1 MIINSIHIQNFCC
14 FAEDTFHFHP
24 DFTLIVGNNATGK
37 SSLLNAL
44 AVSIGSWLIEIPG
57 QKHRAIYSSEVRR
70 INHYEGELLL
80 SDPTGEETFIAA
92 EGVIANK
99 EIKWNR
105 PRTSAGT
112 TTTKD
117 AKEIRSIA
125 KAIVQ
130 DVTDQKQPVLP
141 VIAYYG
147 TGRLWG
153 AQRVGDK
160 QKDSVETLGKVSRY
174 YGYKNSLNP
183 SSNAKLLNTWLKK
196 MARIEYEES
205 VKLETLQAVWN
216 ALEKVFPDCT
226 KAYWSS
232 KEDEMVF
239 EFNNN
244 NRLPF
249 SLLSDGQRNSV
260 ALIADIVMRCSQL
273 NPALKGDASKQ
284 TPGVVII
291 DEIDL
296 HLHPKWQ
303 RTIVSDLKGIFPKIQ
318 FIATSHSPFIIQSL
332 KAASVISLDPKSEAF
347 DVDREM
353 SIEEIADSLMMVDD
367 VERSASFRKMVDTAK
382 KYYALL
388 DSGEDPKEP
397 ESMLLK
403 DQLDQL
409 ILPYRDDAAFVAFL
423 EMKREAAGLGEMS

>member
-1 MIINSIHIQNFCC
+1 MRIDNVNIQNFCC
-14 FAEDTFHFHP
+14 FEEETFHFHP
-24 DFTLIVGNNATGK
+24 EFTLIVGNNATGK

-57 QKHRAIYSSEVRR
+57 QKHRAIYSNEVRR
-70 INHYEGELLL
+70 VSHYEGELLL
-80 SDPTGEETFIAA
+80 SDPTGEVTSVST
-92 EGVIANK
+92 EGVVSDKKIRWK
-99 EIKWNR
+99 R
-105 PRTSAGT
+105 PRTPSGT

-117 AKEIRSIA
+117 AKEIRKIA
-125 KAIVQ
+125 KAVVQ
-130 DVTDQKQPVLP
+130 DVTDQKQPILP

-160 QKDSVETLGKVSRY
+160 QKERVETLGKVSRY
-174 YGYKNSLNP
+174 YGYNKSLNP

-196 MARIEYEES
+196 MARIEYEENR
-205 VKLETLQAVWN
+205 KLETLQAVWK
-216 ALEKVFPDCT
+216 ALEKIFPDCT
-226 KAYWSS
+226 KAYWSA

-244 NRLPF
+244 TRLPF

-273 NPALKGDASKQ
+273 NPALKGEASIK
-284 TPGVVII
+284 TPGVVLI

-303 RTIVSDLKGIFPKIQ
+303 RTIVSDFKRIFPKIQ
-318 FIATSHSPFIIQSL
+318 FIATSHSPFIVQSL
-332 KAASVISLDPKSEAF
+332 NNASVISLDSENEPF
-347 DVDREM
+347 DTGAEM
-353 SIEEIADSLMMVDD
+353 SIEEIAEYLMKVENVQRSVHFREMVD
-367 VERSASFRKMVDTAK
+367 AAK

-388 DSGEDPKEP
+388 DSGKDANDPQ
-397 ESMLLK
+397 SRLLK
-403 DQLDQL
+403 EQLDQL

-423 EMKREAAGLGEMS
+423 EMKREAAGLGKES